1 LAHSL
6 PQVFSAPMDE
16 TYEMLGLDAADT
28 TTLEQYMDDYFGRIL
43 KKLKEVGGK
52 SRQKDLYVSLLFRPR
67 EKRRELPCGS

>member
-1 LAHSL
+1 
-6 PQVFSAPMDE
+6 MDE
-16 TYEMLGLDAADT
+16 TYEMLGLDADDT